1 MHTLQYG
8 FIQGGITMNRISL
21 LAIIFAFCGSILPG
35 TPSNGAELALDNTP
49 AKVCFSPGGGC
60 TKGIVKE
67 IEMATREVLLQAYS
81 FTSTPI
87 RNALIYAQRRGVSVE
102 VILDKEE
109 QKEQKF
115 KTAAAFAKSRISVY
129 IDDKHSS
136 AHNKVIIID
145 RETVITGS
153 FNFTYAAENKNA
165 ENVLIVKS
173 SGLGGLYADNWLNH
187 RQHSQKY

>member
-1 MHTLQYG
+1 VHPLQYG

-21 LAIIFAFCGSILPG
+21 LAIIFAFCGSILHG
-35 TPSNGAELALDNTP
+35 TASNGAELALDNAP

-81 FTSTPI
+81 FTSAPI
-87 RNALIYAQRRGVSVE
+87 RNALVNAQRRGVNIE

-109 QKEQKF
+109 QREQKF
-115 KTAAAFAKSRISVY
+115 KTAGAFAKSRISVY

-165 ENVLIVKS
+165 ENVLIIKS
-173 SGLGGLYADNWLNH
+173 PGLGGLYADNWLGH